1 MIRMNYINDTYAFES
16 DNIVRSYNKYLDSC
30 LDDMEPV
37 FSEYSLI
44 CDKIDLELMMME
56 STSEENMIIYEEA
69 KKSFLQKVGEK
80 ILELRDKFIEFV
92 DKMIDKIKTFTFNHS
107 SNEQKLKKLL
117 KEHPEFKNDT
127 LLAVREGTLN
137 LNNIRSFKELNDD
150 FDKIMDM
157 IKKGNVDP
165 NSLKGKIDA
174 AIEKHEKKLKKAAEI
189 AGATTAVI
197 TAAVA
202 LATISGKIADNK
214 KKAIEF
220 KDCERKWDKEA
231 YDTLFS
237 IKTTKVSKE
246 EKTSE
251 KTRDVYKR
259 DSNGNIIEDPVFPK
273 KKNGQIQTNGNN
285 TATPLKVFKRDK
297 DGNVIRDNNGNV
309 IMTDVT
315 KRIKVGESRISSK
328 TTTTRTKTSYSYG
341 MKNSKKEFT
350 GESIDS
356 ECVTAIMRMSNYR
369 KKSFSKAIGENLTV
383 IERMEY
389 AIGKFIDSHFIS
401 DNTKQ
406 AFHTKYREGNAPVDK
421 TDTHTTITVQRNI
434 NGSSSTRTKNID
446 KTVDH
451 TKSSS

>member
-259 DSNGNIIEDPVFPK
+259 DSNGNIIEKPVP
-273 KKNGQIQTNGNN
+273 
-285 TATPLKVFKRDK
+285 KRDK

-309 IMTDVT
+309 IMTT
-315 KRIKVGESRISSK
+315 KRIKIGESQISSN
-328 TTTTRTKTSYSYG
+328 TIITRTKTSYSYG

-356 ECVTAIMRMSNYR
+356 EYVTAIMRMSNYR

-389 AIGKFIDSHFIS
+389 AIGKFIDSHLIS

-406 AFHTKYREGNAPVDK
+406 AFHTKYREGNVPVDK
-421 TDTHTTITVQRNI
+421 TDTRTTIAVHRNI
-434 NGSSSTRTKNID
+434 NGSSTARTKTID

>member
-127 LLAVREGTLN
+127 LMAVKEGTLN
-137 LNNIRSFKELNDD
+137 LTNIKSFKELNDD

-157 IKKGNVDP
+157 IKRGNVDP
-165 NSLKGKIDA
+165 NSLKGKVDA

-189 AGATTAVI
+189 AGAATAII
-197 TAAVA
+197 TASVA
-202 LATISGKIADNK
+202 LATIGGKIADNK
-214 KKAIEF
+214 KKAEEY
-220 KDCERKWDKEA
+220 KTAERKWDTDA
-231 YDTLFS
+231 YNTLYT
-237 IKTTKVSKE
+237 IKTTQIVGGGETSK
-246 EKTSE
+246 
-251 KTRDVYKR
+251 KTRDIYKR
-259 DSNGNIIEDPVFPK
+259 NPDGSFVKEPIYYRDKKGNIKLDKSGKPLTLK
-273 KKNGQIQTNGNN
+273 KFQY
-285 TATPLKVFKRDK
+285 DK
-297 DGNVIRDNNGNV
+297 DGNIIRDKAGKV
-309 IMTDVT
+309 VMTDS
-315 KRIKVGESRISSK
+315 KKVKIGESKISVNTTSSTTK
-328 TTTTRTKTSYSYG
+328 TTYDYG
-341 MKNSKKEFT
+341 KKNMSGKFT

-356 ECVTAIMRMSNYR
+356 ECVTAIINMSRYR
-369 KKSFSKAIGENLTV
+369 KKSYAKAIGENLTI
-383 IERMEY
+383 IETINS
-389 AIGKFIDSHFIS
+389 AIGKFIDSHLIS
-401 DNTKQ
+401 DKTKQ
-406 AFHTKYREGNAPVDK
+406 AFHAKYREGNTPVDK
-421 TDTHTTITVQRNI
+421 TDTHTTITVHRNI
-434 NGSSSTRTKNID
+434 NGTSSTRTKNID
-446 KTVDH
+446 KTVDR

>member
-127 LLAVREGTLN
+127 LMAVREGTLN

-202 LATISGKIADNK
+202 LATITGKIADNK

-237 IKTTKVSKE
+237 IKTTDVSTE
-246 EKTSE
+246 GKTSK

-259 DSNGNIIEDPVFPK
+259 DSNGNIIEKPVP
-273 KKNGQIQTNGNN
+273 
-285 TATPLKVFKRDK
+285 KRDK

-309 IMTDVT
+309 IMTT
-315 KRIKVGESRISSK
+315 ERIKIGESQISSN
-328 TTTTRTKTSYSYG
+328 TTITRTKTSYSYG
-341 MKNSKKEFT
+341 MKNSKKEFI

-356 ECVTAIMRMSNYR
+356 EYVTAIMRMSNYR

-389 AIGKFIDSHFIS
+389 AIGKFIDSHLIS

-406 AFHTKYREGNAPVDK
+406 AFHAKYREGNAPVDK
-421 TDTHTTITVQRNI
+421 TDTHTTITLQRNI
-434 NGSSSTRTKNID
+434 NGSSRTRTKNID